1 LDEIVAVGRES
12 DDEARQGRPP
22 LSPDLLE
29 HAVPTTLTTDHRE
42 LVADVDTASSVLR
55 AR

>member
-1 LDEIVAVGRES
+1 
-12 DDEARQGRPP
+12 
-22 LSPDLLE
+22 
-29 HAVPTTLTTDHRE
+29 VPTTLTTDHRE